1 MRDRKDGI
9 YLVLAW
15 LAERLP
21 DGSQARREIAERS
34 PLAQIRQ
41 ASAGERLN
49 TDNLTGEAARTYRDI
64 IGVVGYA
71 EPFLAN
77 DESVVIAT
85 TSPTLRSTRASG
97 VTPPNSIPRSSS
109 AWRQR
114 AFRTEALTGCCVIN
128 RRRRPSSGSRARR
141 SIARPSSSRTA
152 SSYVLRS
159 GGLMD
164 P

>member
-21 DGSQARREIAERS
+21 DGSQVRREIAERS
-34 PLAQIRQ
+34 PLTQIRQ

-71 EPFLAN
+71 EPFLAG
-77 DESVVIAT
+77 DERVVIANYVSDFAIDDGFGLHT
-85 TSPTLRSTRASG
+85 AEQHPSFVERLGEEGLPNGSLDWLLCEPQEAATIERIARETFDRATLETPEPPRRTGSG
-97 VTPPNSIPRSSS
+97 VV
-109 AWRQR
+109 A
-114 AFRTEALTGCCVIN
+114 
-128 RRRRPSSGSRARR
+128 
-141 SIARPSSSRTA
+141 
-152 SSYVLRS
+152 
-159 GGLMD
+159 
-164 P
+164 

>member
-21 DGSQARREIAERS
+21 DGSQVRREIAERS
-34 PLAQIRQ
+34 PLTQIRQ

-71 EPFLAN
+71 EPFLAG
-77 DESVVIAT
+77 DERVVIANYVSDFAIDDGFGLHT
-85 TSPTLRSTRASG
+85 AEQHPSFVERLG
-97 VTPPNSIPRSSS
+97 
-109 AWRQR
+109 
-114 AFRTEALTGCCVIN
+114 
-128 RRRRPSSGSRARR
+128 RPSSGSRERR

-152 SSYVLRS
+152 SSYGLRS